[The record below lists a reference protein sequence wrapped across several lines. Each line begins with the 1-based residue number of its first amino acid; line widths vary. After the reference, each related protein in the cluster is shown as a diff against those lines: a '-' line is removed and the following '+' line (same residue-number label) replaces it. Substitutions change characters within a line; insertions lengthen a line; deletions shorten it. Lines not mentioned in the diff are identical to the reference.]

1 MPLSAAST
9 NGDNST
15 WVVEVRA
22 RDGNQDVFT
31 VVAPD
36 RAAAVG
42 LAFEKAGEK
51 WGVGEGLTAVK
62 VLRLP

>member
-1 MPLSAAST
+1 MPLAAAST
-9 NGDNST
+9 NGDSST

-22 RDGNQDVFT
+22 PDDNQEVFT
-31 VVAPD
+31 VLAPD

-42 LAFEKAGEK
+42 LAFEKAREK

>member
-15 WVVEVRA
+15 WVVEVHA
-22 RDGNQDVFT
+22 PDGNQGAFT

-36 RAAAVG
+36 RAAAVS
-42 LAFEKAGEK
+42 LAFEKAREK
-51 WGVGEGLTAVK
+51 WGVDEGLTAVK

>member
-22 RDGNQDVFT
+22 PDGNQDVFT

-36 RAAAVG
+36 RTAAVD
-42 LAFEKAGEK
+42 LAFEKAREK
-51 WGVGEGLTAVK
+51 WGVGEELTAVK

>member
-1 MPLSAAST
+1 MPLAAAST

-22 RDGNQDVFT
+22 PDGNQGAFT

-36 RAAAVG
+36 RAGAVG
-42 LAFEKAGEK
+42 LAFDKAREK
-51 WGVGEGLTAVK
+51 WGVGDGLTAVK